1 MLSRTKA
8 PTSPDFS
15 KSLVIPERPASI
27 AQAEEA
33 LQKAVAAREE
43 GQARH
48 IEAGRRLAN
57 QPLGQP
63 PTISQRDVDEIGA
76 TLQPLFDAEKEA
88 RAVRDEEVR
97 LFEMSIG
104 PSLAEPL
111 AAYRQAV
118 GEALDNLEA
127 LLRQGAGFAAK
138 ARAARFDLRPHSRLP
153 AVSEQ
158 MLDRLAFVRQP
169 YERT

>member
-1 MLSRTKA
+1 MLARLKSSPA
-8 PTSPDFS
+8 PDFE
-15 KSLVIPERPASI
+15 KLLVLPERPASI
-27 AQAEEA
+27 AEAEEA

-63 PTISQRDVDEIGA
+63 PTITHAEVEALGNA
-76 TLQPLFDAEKEA
+76 LKPLFAAEAEA
-88 RAVRDEEVR
+88 KVHRDEEVQI
-97 LFEMSIG
+97 FESSIG
-104 PSLAEPL
+104 PALVEPL

-118 GEALDNLEA
+118 EQALDNLEA
-127 LLRQGAGFAAK
+127 ILRQGQSFAAK
-138 ARAARFDLRPHSRLP
+138 ARAARFDLRQHSRLP
-153 AVSEQ
+153 GTAEL

-169 YERT
+169 FERT

>member
-15 KSLVIPERPASI
+15 KSLVIPERSASI
-27 AQAEEA
+27 AKAEEA

-118 GEALDNLEA
+118 GEALDTLEG
-127 LLRQGAGFAAK
+127 LLRQGAAFAAK
-138 ARAARFDLRPHSRLP
+138 ARQARFDLKPHSRLP
-153 AVSEQ
+153 GVAEQ
-158 MLDRLAFVRQP
+158 MGDRLQFVRQP
-169 YERT
+169 FERT